1 MKNFFLHLLLL
12 AFLGSNADNEVPFY
26 RKLFVASVENAEVA
40 RIFDTKTSSINEQS
54 PPLMMGFRAMCYMV
68 LCKHTLNFFNRLSYF
83 NKGKNLL
90 ETSLLKEPNNP
101 ELVFFRFSVQTH
113 VPALLGYSGHIKADK
128 DFLINYLRGTF
139 ATKNKDV
146 DLYNNIKQYLLQ
158 CNECS
163 KKEKELIAGW

>member
-1 MKNFFLHLLLL
+1 MKNVFL
-12 AFLGSNADNEVPFY
+12 AFVLFAFAYTKADNEVPFY

-40 RIFDTKTSSINEQS
+40 RIFDNKTRGINEQS

-68 LCKHTLNFFNRLSYF
+68 LCKHTLNFFHRLSYF

-90 ETSLLKEPNNP
+90 ETSLAKEPNNP

-113 VPALLGYSGHIKADK
+113 VPALLGYSDHIRSDK
-128 DFLINYLRGTF
+128 DFLINYLRETF

-158 CNECS
+158 CDACTN
-163 KKEKELIAGW
+163 KEKELIAGW